1 MIKRATSTNST
12 EVIKSFCYGI
22 DNKCK
27 DFDFSS
33 LQFDKDE
40 WIELLK
46 DFKVGSKIRVT
57 VEVSDE

>member
-1 MIKRATSTNST
+1 MIKRITSTNKT
-12 EVIKSFCYGI
+12 EVIFKICKNFRYG
-22 DNKCK
+22 K

-46 DFKVGSKIRVT
+46 DFRVGSKITVT
-57 VEVSDE
+57 IEVSDE